1 MFTHTIMENE
11 QLSKEIY
18 RKIISR
24 EKSYSAILA
33 KAIEIDYEVDDIDD
47 IDDKSLFF
55 NEFEVKYK
63 YSSHSKTLYFFVF
76 GPLKMGNNEVFGQ
89 FLWFNLSGNKIDF
102 EGNHYISESE
112 EKLILKFLDD
122 LYNLSQYKDS
132 ILQKYF

>member
-18 RKIISR
+18 RKITSR
-24 EKSYSAILA
+24 ERSYSAILSR
-33 KAIEIDYEVDDIDD
+33 AIEIDYGVDD

-63 YSSHSKTLYFFVF
+63 YSTNSKALYFFAF
-76 GPLKMGNNEVFGQ
+76 GPQRDNEVFGQ
-89 FLWFNLSGNKIDF
+89 FLWFELNGNKVDF
-102 EGNHYISESE
+102 EGNRYIFESE

-122 LYNLSQYKDS
+122 LYNLNQYKDS